1 MFVCIYVGIIRI
13 FLTPAGSLEAEK
25 QSCIDTISQLTK
37 QKVHAHTHMHT
48 HTCTHTHAHPYR
60 FIAVWSCY
68 HSINFNKVQDVLILF
83 SCYKLIKERLIKWGW
98 GCQ

>member
-25 QSCIDTISQLTK
+25 QSCIDTINQLTK

-48 HTCTHTHAHPYR
+48 HTHTHTHTNTHTHTASTSIRYR
-60 FIAVWSCY
+60 MF
-68 HSINFNKVQDVLILF
+68 
-83 SCYKLIKERLIKWGW
+83 
-98 GCQ
+98 